1 MVPCLQ
7 GLHPTSTRTTLR
19 QCHRMALAMVVMTGR
34 VTMVGLS
41 RWTGIGGSERTGQR
55 FLATGIPG
63 ATLLGVFLRQHGY
76 RPGEVSLVA
85 GEAVG
90 ATKAG
95 KHPHGLDR
103 FFSSRSGTPGPG
115 LAFFTLALGSVQQ
128 RRAFPLCGEQVVRSD
143 REQAASKAKA
153 AARQPPGPGPKRRPG
168 RPKGSTNHGKVPG
181 MLTPALVRSQTMRTA
196 LLQRMMAVLSVT
208 SLVLD
213 GHLGTHNALARARQG
228 GCHLLA
234 TLRGDAALSLPSPGA

>member
-41 RWTGIGGSERTGQR
+41 RWAGIGGSERTGQR

-153 AARQPPGPGPKRRPG
+153 AARPASRAWPQTASWTSEGQYKPWQGAWDAHPSTGTEPNHAHGFAPTDDG
-168 RPKGSTNHGKVPG
+168 RALGHVPG
-181 MLTPALVRSQTMRTA
+181 ARWAL
-196 LLQRMMAVLSVT
+196 
-208 SLVLD
+208 
-213 GHLGTHNALARARQG
+213 GHPQCSR
-228 GCHLLA
+228 
-234 TLRGDAALSLPSPGA
+234 